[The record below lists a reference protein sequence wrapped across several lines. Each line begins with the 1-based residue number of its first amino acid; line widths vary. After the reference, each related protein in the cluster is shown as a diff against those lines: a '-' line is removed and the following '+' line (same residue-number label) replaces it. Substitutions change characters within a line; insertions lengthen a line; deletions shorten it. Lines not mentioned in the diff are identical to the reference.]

1 MKIFISYSHEDK
13 NLFQELVDGLA
24 GVHFLLPPHSV
35 WHDKLI
41 PLASEWDEEIRAALL
56 AADLVLLLVSR
67 DFMKSKYI
75 WEKELTPALARHEAK
90 QCKVLPIILRPTA
103 AWGKSP
109 FGKLQAAFGGKHVDG
124 TPGKRDKAWKEIV
137 EGVLAMAEKFASPP
151 AAVSGPP
158 RPAAALRH
166 LPILKNDLFTGRAA
180 DLRWIADTLASGR
193 PAALLHGMGGVGK
206 TQLAAEYARRHADDY
221 QVVWWVTAE
230 TDTEAD
236 AGYDKLAQALNLPG
250 RVATNAEQT
259 RNAVLDW
266 MNQQS
271 GWLVVLDNAESP
283 AALAKWWPA
292 APRGHL
298 LITSRNPNWRARAA
312 VRDVDVWPLDEAADY
327 LTLRSGD
334 ADRAAAE
341 MLAATLGCL
350 PLACETAAAYV
361 AAHGCDLA
369 GYAKRLAK
377 QPVKYL
383 EFLPQDKTYARTLP
397 QVIDMSAQAVE
408 KESPLALDILRA
420 LAWLAA
426 DDIPSFL
433 LEAWPAETAEVDK
446 ALAALLRAALLR
458 KTGGGFAVH
467 RLTQQII
474 RAADPDG
481 QVSAAAAIR
490 LLDVAFDEGHPQHDV
505 YLWRHFAAL
514 LPHGEALFALLADP
528 PPELQAASRICSQ
541 IGVFLQDAKGDY
553 PAAKIW
559 YEKALALT
567 EARVGPDHADV
578 AAHLSNLGGLL
589 RAMGD
594 AAAAKP
600 LYKRA
605 LTIGERTLGPEHPN
619 IAYRLAGLGNVH
631 QDLGELDDARRCHQ
645 RCLEIFEAAHGSD
658 HPLVAGALN
667 NLAMVLES
675 QGEMLAA
682 RQHFE
687 RALEICLN
695 HRERGPDHPTT
706 GGQHLNLGAHLFKQ
720 GEAATAESHIA
731 RGLEIYQK
739 HLAPNHPDTADAQ
752 IGLDLVRKALGKA

>member
-1 MKIFISYSHEDK
+1 MKIFISYSHEDAAPCAAFRK
-13 NLFQELVDGLA
+13 ALAPLIRLNGVETWFDGMIPVGGVFDDEIARALNDVDVVA
-24 GVHFLLPPHSV
+24 
-35 WHDKLI
+35 
-41 PLASEWDEEIRAALL
+41 
-56 AADLVLLLVSR
+56 LLVSVNFFAS
-67 DFMKSKYI
+67 DYCYLI
-75 WEKELTPALARHEAK
+75 ELQRALERREAEG
-90 QCKVLPIILRPTA
+90 CIIVP
-103 AWGKSP
+103 
-109 FGKLQAAFGGKHVDG
+109 VIIDY
-124 TPGKRDKAWKEIV
+124 V
-137 EGVLAMAEKFASPP
+137 EGWQDAPFAKFKALPTDAKPVTAFARESEGWADVIKGIRQLAQGRPP
-151 AAVSGPP
+151 KTPP
-158 RPAAALRH
+158 KTAAALRH

-271 GWLVVLDNAESP
+271 GWLVVLDNAESFE
-283 AALAKWWPA
+283 ALAKWWPN

-327 LTLRSGD
+327 LIRRSGD

-341 MLAATLGCL
+341 KLAAALGCL

-369 GYAKRLAK
+369 GYAKRLAER
-377 QPVKYL
+377 PVKYL

-408 KESPLALDILRA
+408 TKSPLALDILRA

-433 LEAWPAETAEVDK
+433 LEKWPAETAEVDA
-446 ALAALLRAALLR
+446 ALGVLLRAALLR

-474 RAADPDG
+474 RAVDP
-481 QVSAAAAIR
+481 QPQASAAAAIR
-490 LLDVAFDEGHPQHDV
+490 LLNSAFSGHPQFDAH
-505 YLWRHFAAL
+505 LWPRYAAL
-514 LPHGEALFALLADP
+514 LPHGEALFALLPDP
-528 PPELQAASRICSQ
+528 PPELQSASRICNQ
-541 IGVFLQDAKGDY
+541 IGMFLRFAKGDY

-559 YEKALALT
+559 YEEALALT

-578 AAHLSNLGGLL
+578 ATNLSNLGELL
-589 RAMGD
+589 WLMGD

-600 LYKRA
+600 LFQRA
-605 LTIGERTLGPEHPN
+605 LTIDERALGSEHPS
-619 IAYRLAGLGNVH
+619 IAAHLAGLGNVH
-631 QDLGELDDARRCHQ
+631 QDLSELDDARRCHQ
-645 RCLEIFEAAHGSD
+645 RCLEIIEAADGPD
-658 HPLVAGALN
+658 HPLAAVALN
-667 NLAMVLES
+667 NRALVLER
-675 QGEMLAA
+675 QGEAMAA
-682 RQHFE
+682 RRHFE
-687 RALEICLN
+687 RALDICLN
-695 HRERGPDHPTT
+695 HRERGPDHPDT
-706 GGQHLNLGAHLFKQ
+706 GLSHLNLGAHLFQQ
-720 GEAATAESHIA
+720 GEADAAEPHLA
-731 RGLEIYQK
+731 RALEIRQK
-739 HLAPNHPDTADAQ
+739 HLDPNHPNIADACWW
-752 IGLDLVRKALGKA
+752 LDRVRKALGKA